1 MKLSLLALAGLALA
15 SVGTLAVAQIERLD
29 LPTMV
34 AKTDDAVFGAIV
46 SKEVAKIVSEEPD
59 GPTLYFTKI
68 TVDGYSLKSGQPA
81 VVDMWFGGGFVSET
95 EGVHNSEA
103 PSADDT
109 KVGNK
114 VVTFHKYEYNMGNGL
129 SGNALYAW
137 HGGLYRTFENRAGD
151 TVVQGRGEGY
161 AIATN
166 IKLSDLDGQIQ

>member
-1 MKLSLLALAGLALA
+1 MKLSLFALAGLALA
-15 SVGTLAVAQIERLD
+15 SAGTLAVAQIERLD

-34 AKTDDAVFGAIV
+34 TRTDDAVYGAIV
-46 SKEVAKIVSEEPD
+46 AKEVAKIVSEEPD

-68 TVDGYSLKSGQPA
+68 TVDGYSLKSGQPT
-81 VVDMWFGGGFVSET
+81 VVDMWYGGGFVSET

-137 HGGLYRTFENRAGD
+137 HGGLYRTFENRAGEAI
-151 TVVQGRGEGY
+151 VLGRGEGY
-161 AIATN
+161 AIGSN
-166 IKLSDLDGQIQ
+166 VKLSDLDSQIQ